1 MLKADAPL
9 GFPNRTHP
17 AQISGELL
25 PGGASAV
32 GDLLAGHNGGD
43 DFVVVVAEDH
53 RAPGED
59 VVDEL
64 LARGVPHVGALGAV
78 DEARGAAHGAEG
90 SHGGV
95 HAARNRD
102 LRTLEEFVIE
112 VHLFNS

>member
-43 DFVVVVAEDH
+43 ERSQDH
-53 RAPGED
+53 RSGNTARITGRNT
-59 VVDEL
+59 L
-64 LARGVPHVGALGAV
+64 LAMWRLRSGLP
-78 DEARGAAHGAEG
+78 AAIRRFWKADNG
-90 SHGGV
+90 SV
-95 HAARNRD
+95 
-102 LRTLEEFVIE
+102 
-112 VHLFNS
+112 S